1 VRRGNGKDN
10 MRSFIVALSILVVI
24 LCWLVG
30 SYIVLNNLSISNVQN
45 MQLVYSLIYSQEW
58 DLALSEF
65 EMEKEEFD
73 KKEWIYS
80 ALVDHAEMDTIEIS
94 LIATEA
100 FIKTQSPQDALDS
113 SARAIFLFEHIESK
127 NRFNWENVL

>member
-1 VRRGNGKDN
+1 LK
-10 MRSFIVALSILVVI
+10 SFFVALSILLVI
-24 LCWLVG
+24 FGWLIG
-30 SYIVLNNLSISNVQN
+30 SYLLLNSLSEENVNN
-45 MQLVYSLIYSQEW
+45 MKLVYSLVYSQEW
-58 DLALSEF
+58 DLALNEF
-65 EMEKEEFD
+65 EAEREEFD
-73 KKEWIYS
+73 SKEWIYS